1 LKVLLV
7 EDHRQYADLI
17 QEKLESKFGFDVT
30 VATDPT
36 IAHGYLSAHRY
47 DVVVVDVLY
56 RKLSETYNQKRER
69 ARSSLSELQPFNIS
83 GLSTLREV
91 TRSPGTAM
99 VVWTSGDPNRTL
111 HLVLAH
117 QTFKVRAFC
126 SKESTYADIGTA
138 ISAAAERRPHVDV
151 TLRPFLPRATLP
163 PLGDILFKEIRWRA
177 IWRALAAGSP
187 EHEVTARMTNYEV
200 QTVRKAMA
208 PMAESLAILSP
219 RLTSRRQPLNILSSY
234 ATFHWE
240 FFLDRA
246 VVEMFPHTSA
256 NSRS

>member
-1 LKVLLV
+1 MKVLLV

-36 IAHGYLSAHRY
+36 AAHGHLHAHRY

-56 RKLSETYNQKRER
+56 RKLSESYNQQRER
-69 ARSSLSELQPFNIS
+69 ARSSLSQLRPFNIS

-91 TRSPGTAM
+91 TRSPETAM

-111 HLVLAH
+111 HIVMAY
-117 QTFKVRAFC
+117 QTFRVRAFC
-126 SKESTYADIGTA
+126 SKESTYSDIATA

-163 PLGDILFKEIRWRA
+163 PLGEILFKEVRWRA

-200 QTVRKAMA
+200 QTVRKTMA
-208 PMAESLAILSP
+208 PMAESLSALSP